1 MRPGRGLSEPRSTW
15 LGRLVRGWRPDRNP
29 LRRRSDR
36 IETAVAGLLLATF
49 LAGAPFAAHL
59 AGTWTYAGS
68 VREQQ
73 AQSASSEQVPATL
86 LQAAPDWSGYAEQP
100 GAVPEVKARWR
111 APDGSVR
118 TGLVYVPGGA
128 AAGSK
133 VLVWVNTAGRLTGP
147 PLANSQ
153 VATRADLDEMLV
165 IGALAAALMT
175 VGGIVHWALNRRRLA
190 AWDADW
196 LATGPRWSSRR

>member
-1 MRPGRGLSEPRSTW
+1 MRPRRGLSEPRSTW

-36 IETAVAGLLLATF
+36 IETAAAGLLLATF

-59 AGTWTYAGS
+59 AGTWTYAES

-73 AQSASSEQVPATL
+73 AQSAASEQVPATL
-86 LQAAPDWSGYAEQP
+86 LQAAPDWNGYAEQP

-133 VLVWVNTAGRLTGP
+133 VLVWVNQAGRLTGP

-165 IGALAAALMT
+165 IGALAVALMT
-175 VGGIVHWALNRRRLA
+175 VGGIVHRVLNRRRLA

-196 LATGPRWSSRR
+196 LATGPRWSPRR